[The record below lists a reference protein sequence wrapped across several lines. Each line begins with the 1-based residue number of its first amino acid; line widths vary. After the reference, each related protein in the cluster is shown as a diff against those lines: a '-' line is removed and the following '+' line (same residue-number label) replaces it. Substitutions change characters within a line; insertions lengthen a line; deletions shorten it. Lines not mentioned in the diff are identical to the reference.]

1 MKQKPW
7 MPQQWTIWAF
17 VEPNFYQT
25 SKIKL
30 SQFHLLIWNV
40 VFLQTNK
47 FTFWLSL
54 VWSILVK
61 YKKGKVT
68 INSSSCST
76 VVSKSKMSKT
86 RVSIPF
92 SQRGPIP
99 IHLEDTIMGEY
110 FHLKIFKSFTN
121 HKRNESNQTIHLLIG
136 TPTGCSVIDV
146 IFPQG
151 EEISEVRFKYVDS
164 LCFVK
169 WLIF

>member
-1 MKQKPW
+1 MKQTPW
-7 MPQQWTIWAF
+7 MPQQWTIWAL
-17 VEPNFYQT
+17 VEQKIFQT
-25 SKIKL
+25 SKMKL
-30 SQFHLLIWNV
+30 SQLHLLIWNV

-61 YKKGKVT
+61 YKKGQVT
-68 INSSSCST
+68 INSSSCSK
-76 VVSKSKMSKT
+76 VVSQSKMSKT

-110 FHLKIFKSFTN
+110 FHLKIFICFTC
-121 HKRNESNQTIHLLIG
+121 HKRTESNQTIHLLIG

-151 EEISEVRFKYVDS
+151 EEISEVRFKYVEVYVLLND
-164 LCFVK
+164 
-169 WLIF
+169 